1 VRRVGFVLGNAL
13 LSEFWGF
20 GMLYQRCW
28 HTHISW
34 VVFRR
39 ADPDQNMAQR
49 LNFFATMAPD
59 GLFGDVIL
67 SQRESAVWVTPSR
80 ISSR

>member
-1 VRRVGFVLGNAL
+1 M
-13 LSEFWGF
+13 FWGMPFCRNF
-20 GMLYQRCW
+20 GVSECYISGAG
-28 HTHISW
+28 THISW